1 MTGIYI
7 YIPVV
12 ALLLL
17 NQPSASAFSDSLP
30 HAFITLH
37 VVDAIGDCLVET
49 AEKWE
54 QEAAN
59 KWKQLDT
66 ADAETAIA
74 RLLLEEFGR
83 CADKLIAAAGIS
95 NR

>member
-1 MTGIYI
+1 MT
-7 YIPVV
+7 PFR
-12 ALLLL
+12 
-17 NQPSASAFSDSLP
+17 PSASAFSDSLP
-30 HAFITLH
+30 HAFLTLP
-37 VVDAIGDCLVET
+37 VVDAIGDCLLET

-54 QEAAN
+54 QEAAH

-66 ADAETAIA
+66 ADTETAIA

-83 CADKLIAAAGIS
+83 CTDKLIAAAGLS